1 MRESERV
8 VVPQGSKYD
17 IERLHIGI
25 EKQKGEREI
34 EEIVVGDNKVKTK
47 EQREKPQTE

>member
-17 IERLHIGI
+17 IERSHIDI
-25 EKQKGEREI
+25 EKQKGE
-34 EEIVVGDNKVKTK
+34 
-47 EQREKPQTE
+47 EKMRRK